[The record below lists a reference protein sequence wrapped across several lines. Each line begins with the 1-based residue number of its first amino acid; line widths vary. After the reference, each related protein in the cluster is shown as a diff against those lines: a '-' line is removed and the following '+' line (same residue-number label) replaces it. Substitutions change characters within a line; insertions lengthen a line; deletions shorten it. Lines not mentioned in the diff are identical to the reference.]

1 MEFDKVERALEA
13 QLNIDNFV
21 KKKELI
27 CCGAKVSVFF
37 SDGLVDQF
45 VLDEFVARPLAS
57 ENRKNLTEKTLK
69 DLLVHI
75 ETRVEPNFQKAVL
88 AVFDGDSL
96 LVAEGIDGFFLISA
110 KKYST
115 RAITEPPTASV
126 IKGPREGFTE
136 DLISNISL
144 IKRKLKTPDL
154 RFEFLIVGRRTRTK
168 VCLVKLFGVADETV
182 YEKLKSKLEQ
192 IDIDGICDSSYI
204 KSFIKSRPL
213 SIFRQVG
220 DTEKPD
226 ILQAKLLEG
235 RIGVIV
241 DGSPLV
247 LTLPFM
253 FMEDLQSADDYY
265 IIPHRASFVRA
276 LRFFS
281 MCLGVFMPGFYVACQ
296 VYHLSFI
303 PLRFLMT
310 IANSMK
316 GIPFSPNIEM
326 LFTLFIFEMLNEAS
340 IRMPRYV
347 GMALSVVG
355 ALVLGDTAVQAGI
368 ISTPTILI
376 MALSGI
382 AVYTVP
388 DERNTLSTLRLVFLL
403 ICGSLGVVGMLGG
416 LVVISIYLGKMSN
429 YGVAYLAPFAPYSK
443 NDLKDGIFKCPLPIE
458 NSRPESLKSKNKTR
472 LIWKN

>member
-1 MEFDKVERALEA
+1 MNFNLIKERIEK
-13 QLNIDNFV
+13 QLNMDSFV
-21 KKKELI
+21 KKKEFLSS
-27 CCGAKVSVFF
+27 GKNVVLYF

-45 VLDEFVARPLAS
+45 VLDDFVIRPLAQ
-57 ENRKNLTEKTLK
+57 ENRKNLTEKAVT
-69 DLLVHI
+69 DMLLHLESRT
-75 ETRVEPNFQKAVL
+75 ETDVEKGIMAVYE
-88 AVFDGDSL
+88 GDSM
-96 LVAEGIDGFFLISA
+96 LVVEGIDKFFMIA
-110 KKYST
+110 ARKYSS
-115 RAITEPPTASV
+115 RAISEPPTASV

-154 RFEFLIVGRRTRTK
+154 KFEFLTVGRRTRTK
-168 VCLVKLFGVADETV
+168 VCMVKIAGIADEHI
-182 YEKLKSKLEQ
+182 YNKLKERISQ

-204 KSFIKSRPL
+204 KSFIKERPL
-213 SIFRQVG
+213 SVFRQIG

-241 DGSPLV
+241 DGSPIV

-253 FMEDLQSADDYY
+253 FLEDMQSADDYY
-265 IIPHRASFVRA
+265 IVPHRASFVRA

-281 MCLGVFMPGFYVACQ
+281 MCVGVFMPGFYVGCQ
-296 VYHLSFI
+296 VFHASFI
-303 PLRFLMT
+303 PLQFLMT
-310 IANSMK
+310 IATARA
-316 GIPFSPNIEM
+316 GIPFSPNLEM

-340 IRMPRYV
+340 VRMPKYV

-388 DERNTLSTLRLVFLL
+388 DERNTLSTLRLVFLVL
-403 ICGSLGVVGMLGG
+403 AGSLGIVGMLSG
-416 LVVISIYLGKMSN
+416 LVIITVYLAKMNN

-443 NDLKDGIFKCPLPIE
+443 NDLKDGIFKAPMPVE
-458 NSRPESLKSKNKTR
+458 NDRPKSLNTENKTR
-472 LIWKN
+472 LIWKD